1 MHNWFT
7 SRMKAGEQAAS
18 NDSTSLAHTVGQ
30 TGVYENCTAFW
41 HFCGC
46 RCEVRDFGHLTD
58 IKV

>member
-30 TGVYENCTAFW
+30 
-41 HFCGC
+41 GC
-46 RCEVRDFGHLTD
+46 MRNARRSGISVDVD
-58 IKV
+58 VK